1 MEQQDTWEEFLS
13 YKLSNRYLSKKEK
26 EQFTSFVSEK
36 RYKDVASSVRG
47 NGGLSLPARR
57 EINKSG
63 TSKKRI
69 VFTFSDDE
77 NMYLKALGYLLYRYD
92 DKLSPRCYSFRRTIS
107 ARDAIFDILSQ
118 EDRDS
123 LYCFKA
129 DISNY
134 FNSIPE
140 EKLADV
146 LSDLI
151 DDDPKLL
158 AFLKNLLFCGKST
171 LPDGSVS
178 TEQRG
183 AMAGIPI
190 SPFFANVYL
199 LSMDRYF
206 ESIGAS
212 YFRYSDDILIFA
224 KTREEL
230 DARIADFYSH
240 IEAKELSVNPKKVSI
255 SVPGDP
261 W

>member
-1 MEQQDTWEEFLS
+1 MTSILDLLEQHNTWEEFLA

-36 RYKDVASSVRG
+36 RYAAVASSIRE

-57 EINKSG
+57 EVNKSG

-77 NMYLKALGYLLYRYD
+77 NIYLKCLGYLLYRYD
-92 DKLSPRCYSFRRTIS
+92 DTLSSRCYSFRRTIS

-118 EDRDS
+118 KDRDS

-140 EKLADV
+140 EKLVDV
-146 LSDLI
+146 LSEVI
-151 DDDPKLL
+151 TDDPDLL
-158 AFLKNLLFCGKST
+158 SFLRGLLFAGKST
-171 LPDGSVS
+171 LPDGSIS

-212 YFRYSDDILIFA
+212 YFR
-224 KTREEL
+224 
-230 DARIADFYSH
+230 
-240 IEAKELSVNPKKVSI
+240 
-255 SVPGDP
+255 
-261 W
+261 